1 MHIGMDEYYGD
12 GSDYAAYMNRMIRL
26 IKESGRSVR
35 MWGSLNAVEG
45 QVEAENVQVQ
55 IWSTMW
61 ADPEETYQAGF
72 TVINSLNTNLYI
84 IPGGGYDYLDLDTLE
99 GWEANVFDTG
109 GKAQALPVWSD
120 RMAGA
125 IYCLWND
132 TIGNLEAGITEEGI
146 YDRFFQPLSCLAGK
160 LW

>member
-1 MHIGMDEYYGD
+1 
-12 GSDYAAYMNRMIRL
+12 
-26 IKESGRSVR
+26 
-35 MWGSLNAVEG
+35 
-45 QVEAENVQVQ
+45 
-55 IWSTMW
+55 MW

-72 TVINSLNTNLYI
+72 TVINSLNTKLYI

-109 GKAQALPVWSD
+109 RKAQALPVWSD